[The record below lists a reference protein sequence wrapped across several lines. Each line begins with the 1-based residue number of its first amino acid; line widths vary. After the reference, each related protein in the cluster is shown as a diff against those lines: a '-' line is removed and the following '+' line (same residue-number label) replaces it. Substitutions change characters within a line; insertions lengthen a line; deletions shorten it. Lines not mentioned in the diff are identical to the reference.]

1 MTTRYCPLLLR
12 ACCACL
18 AIVLSAGLAYP
29 LSAAE
34 DEDGFVSLFNGKDL
48 DNWVNINGHPETWSV
63 RDGVIYCTGEPIAM
77 LRTKRH
83 YQNFIIELEWRHL
96 KPKGNAGVFV
106 WCDPLPAVGTPFLR
120 GIEVQILDG
129 READWYTS
137 DGDVFPTWGAT
148 MEPEN
153 HRGGMRAFPT
163 EKRVK
168 PSPEWNHY
176 RVTCIDG
183 EISLAVNGKVVT
195 RGKNC
200 TPRKGYISLESEG
213 SPTEM
218 RNIRIK
224 ELPDSPVAPE
234 MIADEFNGLV
244 SIFNHLDLAGW
255 KTDSS
260 DSWKEAGGTLTGDAK
275 SADQSPTIATANAYG
290 DFELRFDWRWPAKPG
305 KTPAAAELHL
315 GETPLL
321 KLNAETG
328 GRKQGQWNRYHV
340 WHSDGKLTVV
350 LNDEKVVDQAEVDI
364 KSEAPLRVVAVS
376 DTIELRNI
384 FLKEADAAAPHGE

>member
-1 MTTRYCPLLLR
+1 MSRCPLLL
-12 ACCACL
+12 CL
-18 AIVLSAGLAYP
+18 FLLLAAFSGP
-29 LSAAE
+29 VNTVAAE
-34 DEDGFVSLFNGKDL
+34 DEKGFVPLFNGKDL
-48 DNWVNINGHPETWSV
+48 DNWVNINGHPDTWSV

-96 KPKGNAGVFV
+96 KPKGNAGLFV

-129 READWYTS
+129 REGDWYTS

-148 MEPEN
+148 MVPEN
-153 HRGGMRAFPT
+153 GRGGMRAFPT
-163 EKRVK
+163 EKRMK

-200 TPRKGYISLESEG
+200 VPRKGYISLESEG

-224 ELPDSPVAPE
+224 ELPDTPVPPE
-234 MIADEFNGLV
+234 MVAETDRGLV
-244 SIFNHLDLAGW
+244 SIFNHLDLGGWQTESPDAWQVAGESLVVQAPAGDSPTVIGT
-255 KTDSS
+255 TDSY
-260 DSWKEAGGTLTGDAK
+260 APL
-275 SADQSPTIATANAYG
+275 
-290 DFELRFDWRWPAKPG
+290 ELRFDWRRPKSDVAPQSGAKVFLGERPLVEISPETGKKPG
-305 KTPAAAELHL
+305 E
-315 GETPLL
+315 
-321 KLNAETG
+321 
-328 GRKQGQWNRYHV
+328 WNRYHV
-340 WHSDGKLTVV
+340 VAADGKLTVT
-350 LNDEKVVDQAEVDI
+350 LNDEVVAEQDPFEPPTQA
-364 KSEAPLRVVAVS
+364 APLRIGA
-376 DTIELRNI
+376 TGGRLELRNI
-384 FLKEADAAAPHGE
+384 FVRE